1 MFSRKT
7 FLSFFFFFPK
17 MIYLNNLE
25 LNENKRI
32 SKTIKILTS
41 ISKLFW
47 NIINSSSDHTSMR
60 AHREREREREV
71 YNSLHKVYAT
81 SRVKG
86 GGGIKR
92 KNITLCTQNT
102 SRMTHVLVFKSSSI
116 LEIPSL
122 EVSHKK
128 TFQKPS
134 EAPDMALVFEGP
146 SMAQHCCE

>member
-1 MFSRKT
+1 
-7 FLSFFFFFPK
+7 

-32 SKTIKILTS
+32 SKTIKIPTS

-86 GGGIKR
+86 GGGNK
-92 KNITLCTQNT
+92 KKKHN
-102 SRMTHVLVFKSSSI
+102 
-116 LEIPSL
+116 SL
-122 EVSHKK
+122 HTK
-128 TFQKPS
+128 
-134 EAPDMALVFEGP
+134 
-146 SMAQHCCE
+146 HI